1 MYGCGGCECGG
12 RGGGRRLVQQGVCGK
27 PLLASHQ
34 SQKISARLD
43 VRWQRQTKKSVYP
56 SR

>member
-12 RGGGRRLVQQGVCGK
+12 GEADDGLVQQGVCGK
-27 PLLASHQ
+27 PLLTTHQ